1 MVNIGITIETQIIWL
16 LFLASLIAIG
26 IRYIKLPYTV
36 ALVLLGLV
44 MGFFHIISGIHL
56 TPELLFFIFLPAL
69 LFEAA
74 FHLEIKDFMR
84 NIWAVFIL
92 AFPGVV
98 FTMLIVGTIMFLG
111 IGSLSEG
118 AGFSIGYALL
128 FGSIVCATDPI
139 SVMAIF
145 KRLGIS
151 RHLTVIIEGE
161 SLFNDGTAVVI
172 FSLLMLSISGGDF
185 TAGQG
190 LQKFFIVVTG
200 GAAIGLVLGFVM
212 SVITAQVDDYL
223 IEITLTTILAY
234 GSYIAAEQLHVS
246 GVIAVVSA
254 GMMSG
259 NFGTRYG
266 MSPTTRFAVS
276 SFWEYIVF
284 LINSVVFV
292 MIGLEI
298 SITDLI
304 DNYLFILLAWA
315 AVIVSRAAVIYLAR
329 PFVNLVGEKYSPKEA
344 AVLVWG
350 GIRGSLSM
358 VLVLSLPKDFPH
370 RDLILSMT
378 FGVVFLTLIGQGM
391 TMKYVIDWLR
401 LKIDHTDR
409 DTYEKNKGE
418 LIGAGRAA
426 AELKRMAQER
436 LISPEVHKRLLG
448 FYAHRI
454 KRLEKDA
461 TDLHLRREILAHYE
475 YADTRRHLLIVEKE
489 AIKDAFAKGHISYDI
504 MNELIK
510 KLDAE
515 GEELLDTTQG

>member
-1 MVNIGITIETQIIWL
+1 MNIGITIETQIVWL
-16 LFLASLIAIG
+16 LFLASLVAIA
-26 IRYIKLPYTV
+26 IRYIRLPYTV

-44 MGFFHIISGIHL
+44 MGFFHIISAIHL
-56 TPELLFFIFLPAL
+56 TPEVLFFVFLPAL

-74 FHLEIKDFMR
+74 FHIEIKDFTK
-84 NIWAVFIL
+84 NIWAVFVL

-98 FTMLIVGTIMFLG
+98 FTMLVVGAIMFLG
-111 IGSLSEG
+111 ITSFSEN
-118 AGFSIGYALL
+118 AGFTIGYALL

-151 RHLTVIIEGE
+151 KHLSVIIEGE

-172 FSLLMLSISGGDF
+172 FSLLMLSLSGGGF
-185 TAGQG
+185 TLEQG

-200 GAAIGLVLGFVM
+200 GAAIGLALGFLM
-212 SVITAQVDDYL
+212 SVITAQIDDHL

-276 SFWEYIVF
+276 SFWEYVVF
-284 LINSVVFV
+284 AINSVVFV
-292 MIGLEI
+292 MIGIEI
-298 SITDLI
+298 SVTNLL
-304 DNYLFILLAWA
+304 DNYLFILMAWA
-315 AVIVSRAAVIYLAR
+315 AVIFSRAAVIYLAR
-329 PFVNLVGEKYSPKEA
+329 PLITFIGEKYSPKEA
-344 AVLVWG
+344 TVLIWG

-370 RDLILSMT
+370 RELILSMT

-391 TMKYVIDWLR
+391 TMKYLIDWLK
-401 LKIDHTDR
+401 LHVDR
-409 DTYEKNKGE
+409 SDRGSYEKNKGE
-418 LIGAGRAA
+418 LIGASRAVDA
-426 AELKRMAQER
+426 LETMAKER
-436 LISPEVHKRLLG
+436 LILPEVYKQLSGLYSKKIG
-448 FYAHRI
+448 
-454 KRLEKDA
+454 RLEKDA
-461 TDLHLRREILAHYE
+461 TDLHLKKEVLTQYE
-475 YADTRRHLLIVEKE
+475 YVDTRRHLLIVEKE
-489 AIKDAFAKGHISYDI
+489 AIKDAFSKGHISYEI
-504 MNELIK
+504 MDELIK
-510 KLDAE
+510 KLDEE
-515 GEELLDTTQG
+515 GEALLDPSQG